1 MTPFDPRACTL
12 GEGPLWHPERRQLFW
27 CDITEGR
34 LLSRDGD
41 SALDWPFP
49 VNVSA
54 LGWVERDRLLVASE
68 VGLHLFDIGTG
79 QSEILTPLEANTPG
93 TRSNDGRADPWGGF
107 WIGTMGKGAEA
118 GAGAI
123 LRYFRGE
130 IRLLYPGI
138 SIPNAISFTP
148 GGRFAHFAD
157 SAARKVWRVALSA
170 TDGWPEGEPEV
181 FLDFAGRAGVPDGA
195 VVDATGNLW
204 LAVWGEG
211 CVAVHAP
218 DGREL
223 RRFDVP
229 APHTTCPAFGGPG
242 LATLFVTSARE
253 GLDAQTL
260 ADRPGSG
267 QTFAMA
273 TDAIGQPEH
282 QVIL

>member
-1 MTPFDPRACTL
+1 MTPFDTRPCTL

-27 CDITEGR
+27 CDITVGR
-34 LLSRDGD
+34 ILSRDGETD
-41 SALDWPFP
+41 LDWTFP

-54 LGWVERDRLLVASE
+54 LGWIDRDRMLVASE
-68 VGLHLFDIGTG
+68 LALHELDIPTG
-79 QSEILTPLEANTPG
+79 RSEVILPLDANDPN

-107 WIGTMGKGAEA
+107 WIGTMGKGAEP

-123 LRYFRGE
+123 WRYYRGE
-130 IRLLYPGI
+130 VRQLYPRI

-181 FLDFAGRAGVPDGA
+181 FLDFAGRTGVPDGA
-195 VVDATGNLW
+195 VVDAEGNLW

-218 DGREL
+218 DGREI
-223 RRFDVP
+223 RRVPVP

-242 LATLFVTSARE
+242 LATLHVTSARE
-253 GLDAQTL
+253 GLSGRALVDAPL
-260 ADRPGSG
+260 SG
-267 QTFAMA
+267 QTFAIA
-273 TDAIGQPEH
+273 TDAVGQPEH

>member
-1 MTPFDPRACTL
+1 MTAFDSRPCAL
-12 GEGPLWHPERRQLFW
+12 GEGPMWHPERRQLFW
-27 CDITEGR
+27 CDITR
-34 LLSRDGD
+34 SRILSRDGD
-41 SALDWPFP
+41 QQLAWDFP

-54 LGWVERDRLLVASE
+54 LGWVDRRHLMVASE
-68 VGLHLFDIGTG
+68 VGLHLFDIASGT
-79 QSEILTPLEANTPG
+79 SEILTPLDANEPG
-93 TRSNDGRADPWGGF
+93 KRSNDGRADPWGGF
-107 WIGTMGKGAEA
+107 WIGTMGKRAEP
-118 GAGAI
+118 GVGAI
-123 LRYFRGE
+123 LRYYRGE

-218 DGREL
+218 DGREI
-223 RRFDVP
+223 RRLPVP
-229 APHTTCPAFGGPG
+229 ATHTTCPAFGGEG

-253 GLDAQTL
+253 GLDDQTL
-260 ADRPGSG
+260 LDQPTNG
-267 QTFAMA
+267 QTFAHA
-273 TDAIGQPEH
+273 TDAVGQPEH